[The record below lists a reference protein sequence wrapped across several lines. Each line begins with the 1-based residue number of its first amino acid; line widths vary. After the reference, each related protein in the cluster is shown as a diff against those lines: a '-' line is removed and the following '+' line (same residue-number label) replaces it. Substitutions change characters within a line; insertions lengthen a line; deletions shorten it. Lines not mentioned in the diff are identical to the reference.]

1 MMGYIAYVEAYE
13 RGKLKIYYIVLKEQ
27 GKIIL
32 INKLIANELGMTQEE
47 FEEEMAKFGKIIKPE
62 FCIDTYF
69 LNKEEAN
76 NFATYLNDNME
87 FFLTLRALRGN

>member
-1 MMGYIAYVEAYE
+1 MIGYIAYVETYE
-13 RGKLKIYYIVLKEQ
+13 RGKLKIYYIIFKER

-32 INKLIANELGMTQEE
+32 INKLIAEELGMTQEE
-47 FEEEMAKFGKIIKPE
+47 FEEEMAKFGETIKPE
-62 FCIDTYF
+62 LCVDTYF

-87 FFLTLRALRGN
+87 FFLTLKALRGN